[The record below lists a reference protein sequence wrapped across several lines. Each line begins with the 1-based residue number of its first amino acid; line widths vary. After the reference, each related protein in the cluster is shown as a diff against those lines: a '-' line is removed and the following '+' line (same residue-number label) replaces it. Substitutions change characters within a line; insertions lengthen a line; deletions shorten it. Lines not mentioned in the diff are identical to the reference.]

1 MSFIHKS
8 SAKSELDLLHTPE
21 TQAMILNGK
30 WVDYHPLHTIEGDV
44 PIEFNVAGSEEEYID
59 LSETYLHLEV
69 KIVDDKG
76 ADVQDTA
83 KIAPA
88 NYFLHAL
95 FNQVEISLN
104 NKLVTGS
111 VTGYAYRSI
120 IEALLN
126 HGEDAKK
133 THLQSALFHK
143 DTASKMD
150 SITGDNAGFVKRKSY
165 MKKTIEMYGRIH
177 ADIFFQNRYL
187 LNNVNL
193 QIKMVRNRS
202 SFCLIGEGD
211 FKINILQAILFVRKA
226 KINPQVMLAH
236 ASILEKSSAKY
247 PIRRVETKVLTI
259 TKDLSAYS
267 LDNITTGPLPS
278 RIVFGLVESDAYN
291 GVIGKNPFN
300 FQNFNLSR
308 IAFSVDGEIIPYKP
322 IECDYGS
329 NKYVRAY
336 HSLFTGVDKSV
347 TTNGNFIE
355 RDEYPNGYCLYA
367 FDLTPDLCNGEHF
380 NLIKSGNLRINL
392 DFKSALKTPVNGILY
407 LEYQNII
414 EINKNRQ
421 ILFDYTI

>member
-8 SAKSELDLLHTPE
+8 SLECAKSELDLLHTPE

-30 WVDYHPLHTIEGDV
+30 WVDY
-44 PIEFNVAGSEEEYID
+44 ID
-59 LSETYLHLEV
+59 LSETYLYTEV
-69 KIVDDKG
+69 KIVAEKDG
-76 ADVQDTA
+76 ADVKDTD

-88 NYFLHAL
+88 NYFLHSL

-133 THLQSALFHK
+133 SHLQSALFYK
-143 DTASKMD
+143 DTAGKMD
-150 SITGDNAGFVKRKSY
+150 EKETDNAGFVKRRANI
-165 MKKTIEMYGRIH
+165 KKTIEMYGRIH
-177 ADIFFQNRYL
+177 ADVFFQNRYL

-193 QIKMVRNRS
+193 QIKMVRNRAN
-202 SFCLIGEGD
+202 FCLIGEGD
-211 FKINILQAILFVRKA
+211 FKINILKAVLFVRKA

-247 PIRRVETKVLTI
+247 PIRRVETV
-259 TKDLSAYS
+259 TKDLSSYT

-278 RIVFGLVESDAYN
+278 RIVFGMVEADAYN

-300 FQNFNLSR
+300 FQHFNLSR
-308 IAFSVDGEIIPYKP
+308 IAFSVDGEIGPYKP
-322 IECDYGS
+322 IECEYDN

-347 TTNGNFIE
+347 TINGNFIE

-380 NLIKSGNLRINL
+380 NLIRSGNLRINL

-421 ILFDYTI
+421 IVFDYTI